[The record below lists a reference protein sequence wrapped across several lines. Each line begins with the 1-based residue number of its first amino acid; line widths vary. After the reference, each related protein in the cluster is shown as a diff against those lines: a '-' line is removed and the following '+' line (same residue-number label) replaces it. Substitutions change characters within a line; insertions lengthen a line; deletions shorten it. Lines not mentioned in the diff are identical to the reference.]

1 MGGVPRKVNEGHW
14 KEKKGFS
21 PMAVKIWGQ
30 ALEKTPQS
38 RAPYRAPRT
47 PSSDDPEYINVP
59 RLENY
64 VPPETNH
71 PPKTSLNKTALYTI
85 AAAMLVQQLRFP
97 AAMLFSSYA

>member
-1 MGGVPRKVNEGHW
+1 
-14 KEKKGFS
+14 
-21 PMAVKIWGQ
+21 
-30 ALEKTPQS
+30 
-38 RAPYRAPRT
+38 
-47 PSSDDPEYINVP
+47 VP

-97 AAMLFSSYA
+97 AAMLFSSYASAAMI

>member
-1 MGGVPRKVNEGHW
+1 
-14 KEKKGFS
+14 
-21 PMAVKIWGQ
+21 MAVKIWGQ
-30 ALEKTPQS
+30 ALEKTPQP
-38 RAPYRAPRT
+38 RAPYRAPHSPNPQFRR
-47 PSSDDPEYINVP
+47 PWIYNVP

-97 AAMLFSSYA
+97 AAMLFSSYASAAMI